1 MLRLIINSRGVKMNV
16 FEIAA
21 IAVRIL
27 GNFIPN
33 PKPPPVDYSALRNI
47 YTEQYDKR
55 INLFDNLG
63 ASSTNIIE
71 SPAPVALLED
81 PRQEPY
87 VETPEVIPAKLTG
100 TGAPV
105 ATSCIACSRSHMA
118 TIAGAL
124 EEAIRFARD
133 GGVTDPE
140 AIRRIDTAE
149 KEINIMERID
159 LSPEAIQNSP
169 EKDQTLARHFLPKIR
184 SLRQN
189 IGQITSVEKL
199 EKAASEA
206 SVLTHE
212 FRLKQMEANGTN
224 LNPILELA
232 KKVQAGEMSMEEARA
247 KVKEYLPKEQ

>member
-1 MLRLIINSRGVKMNV
+1 MNV
-16 FEIAA
+16 FEITA
-21 IAVRIL
+21 IAVRL
-27 GNFIPN
+27 LAGFIPP
-33 PKPPPVDYSALRNI
+33 PKPPKIDYEGFRKI
-47 YTEQYDKR
+47 YDDHYNQR
-55 INLFDNLG
+55 IALFDTMAKPEGLSLQGND
-63 ASSTNIIE
+63 
-71 SPAPVALLED
+71 APVALLEA
-81 PRQEPY
+81 PRQEPV
-87 VETPEVIPAKLTG
+87 VEEAEETPAKLTG

-184 SLRQN
+184 ALRQN
-189 IGQITSVEKL
+189 IGQITSVDKL

-212 FRLKQMEANGTN
+212 FRLKQMEANGAN

-232 KKVQAGEMSMEEARA
+232 KKVQAGEISMEEARA